1 VSSVSIYT
9 DGTKKKSR
17 SLIQNRVSKPASLV
31 EQYSPCG
38 RLVFFLQ
45 FSQMSVR
52 RASKMDISSRPKTE
66 PPSVRRYVDNRPRCP
81 GATHPASFRLQW
93 YPPSFNS
100 CSFLLT
106 PSPSNPQ
113 NKVDNNRQQ
122 QRNSQHCGTKAIIKA
137 ALASHADALRA
148 PVESDKSVDHGRQ
161 RDEREEAGADLA
173 DAVTEVEQADG
184 QAAEDDGE
192 VEP

>member
-1 VSSVSIYT
+1 MRLIPPISAFNGVPHPSIPY
-9 DGTKKKSR
+9 
-17 SLIQNRVSKPASLV
+17 
-31 EQYSPCG
+31 
-38 RLVFFLQ
+38 
-45 FSQMSVR
+45 
-52 RASKMDISSRPKTE
+52 
-66 PPSVRRYVDNRPRCP
+66 
-81 GATHPASFRLQW
+81 
-93 YPPSFNS
+93 
-100 CSFLLT
+100 SFLLT

-113 NKVDNNRQQ
+113 NKVNNNRQQ

-137 ALASHADALRA
+137 TLASHADALRA

-173 DAVTEVEQADG
+173 DAVTEVEQTDG